1 MASIRSKNTKPERAI
16 RRFLFS
22 LGYRFRIH
30 RKDLPGSPDIV
41 FMSRKKAI
49 FINGCFWHLHPGCS
63 KARLPKTNQDYWI
76 PKLERNRLRDR
87 SSSEALLSMGWE
99 VLTIWECEI
108 MNFDKRLQEKVIK
121 FLGPKW
127 SPLKQLAPLQAT

>member
-1 MASIRSKNTKPERAI
+1 MASIRSKDTKPERAI

-63 KARLPKTNQDYWI
+63 KARLPKTNQDYWVQ
-76 PKLERNRLRDR
+76 KLERNRQRDR
-87 SSSEALLSMGWE
+87 ISSEALLSMGWE

-108 MNFDKRLQEKVIK
+108 TNFDKRLREEIIK
-121 FLGPKW
+121 FLGPKR
-127 SPLKQLAPLQAT
+127 SPPKQLAPLQVT